1 MKRFISILVAV
12 MMVLTLLP
20 LGRVFA
26 EEEVTEKEVMAE
38 PGEDGDGTP
47 EPGEGGDES
56 GSTELDKAKETAKTQ
71 IDSLEY
77 LSDSERNSF
86 KTEIDNA
93 NSDDEISTIL
103 EKAKSKNTENKAAK
117 DAKEAEE
124 KAKLEE
130 AKTKAKND
138 INALKNLSQ
147 EEKDGFI
154 KRVNEAEETTD
165 ITAILAEAE
174 NEDNENKAKKTFNKE
189 LIKSFS
195 VTSNPTK
202 MSYKEGEALDLTG
215 LKVKLVDSNNN
226 EKEIEKSELAE
237 YSITVTP
244 DEGTKLTVED
254 HNDVE
259 ISIQKSGTTLEAKAG
274 KLIVTKKE
282 DKPPV
287 VDELAKAKE
296 NAEKEIKAL
305 TKLTDEEKAPFLKQ
319 VEEAKTVKDVEKA
332 LKNAKD
338 ANAKKTTPSVPSDN
352 YSTRVPRAIR
362 TTIANAN
369 AMMADPRYGYAS
381 YSSRANLEDRL
392 ASLKSIANDFENGY
406 YSRYWN
412 GKYWNG
418 YYGDEWYDYYE
429 NGYYYRNGAPYTYS
443 GFRAHF
449 GYYPKYD
456 MSDYYGRGYW
466 NGKYRRGYYRDGW
479 YDYYENGYYY
489 RDGVPYTYN
498 EFRREFGYYPDYA
511 YGRGHWYDYY
521 DEDWDPY
528 YGYQGRY
535 GYYYGSSIRD
545 AVERTVD
552 AINAV
557 AISADAPL
565 MKVSYPS
572 SSDYDG
578 YYDYYPWYYDPYYYD
593 GYYYDQNSSKIRELK
608 KLIGEAEELAASR
621 SDAQWAP
628 YRSELTDAANY
639 GRKAAK
645 GRASVKGAIEELEKA
660 IKKAKTDGMKLY
672 IRRGYMTGVNGT
684 EFNPSGTLTRAEMA
698 QIIENL
704 LEQSGDTVAF
714 APKNFNDV
722 ESGRWYKKAV
732 NLVSSH
738 NIMKGNP
745 DGNFYPQKPVSIEE
759 LIVIAARLGGH
770 TPQNGNV
777 FGIEKHYWSV
787 HYIQTAYVKGWIGMD
802 KFNPSAPITRGQ
814 AVQILNRSLNFGVD
828 KEFINKYGAQMNKF
842 SDVTMS
848 SPYYYDIVAA
858 TNTIS
863 YSQVPKSRTR
873 IWRAYQTSNGWSSS
887 KYSNGTYVKPYTGW

>member
-20 LGRVFA
+20 LDRVFA
-26 EEEVTEKEVMAE
+26 EEEVTEQERAL
-38 PGEDGDGTP
+38 GEGETP
-47 EPGEGGDES
+47 EPEEGGEEETDPNKEAK
-56 GSTELDKAKETAKTQ
+56 DAAKAKINAMS
-71 IDSLEY
+71 D
-77 LSDSERNSF
+77 LSD
-86 KTEIDNA
+86 T
-93 NSDDEISTIL
+93 
-103 EKAKSKNTENKAAK
+103 EKADFCNQVDTAADKEAIASIVTAAENKAKENKAAK
-117 DAKEAEE
+117 EKEAEE
-124 KAKLEE
+124 EAKKQLDAAKESLTKKIEEAKETMKTVKYTKASEEKKAAFDKALEE
-130 AKTKAKND
+130 AEDAIKKEAATEQS
-138 INALKNLSQ
+138 LKDAENKLVEAQ
-147 EEKDGFI
+147 KDLDGKEEDPTPEEPTPEEK
-154 KRVNEAEETTD
+154 
-165 ITAILAEAE
+165 
-174 NEDNENKAKKTFNKE
+174 
-189 LIKSFS
+189 
-195 VTSNPTK
+195 
-202 MSYKEGEALDLTG
+202 
-215 LKVKLVDSNNN
+215 
-226 EKEIEKSELAE
+226 
-237 YSITVTP
+237 
-244 DEGTKLTVED
+244 
-254 HNDVE
+254 
-259 ISIQKSGTTLEAKAG
+259 
-274 KLIVTKKE
+274 
-282 DKPPV
+282 
-287 VDELAKAKE
+287 LAKAKE
-296 NAEKEIKAL
+296 ALKATIDAAEKAK
-305 TKLTDEEKAPFLKQ
+305 KTDAYKNAAEDK
-319 VEEAKTVKDVEKA
+319 KTAFDNA
-332 LKNAKD
+332 LKDAKAELESATSTEDTLKAAGILLD
-338 ANAKKTTPSVPSDN
+338 ARKNDLDGKTTTPSVPSDN
-352 YSTRVPRAIR
+352 YSARVPRAIR
-362 TTIANAN
+362 NTIANAK
-369 AMMADPRYGYAS
+369 AMMAHSLYGSAS
-381 YSSRANLEDRL
+381 YSSRTNLENRL

-418 YYGDEWYDYYE
+418 YYGDEWYDYYD
-429 NGYYYRNGAPYTYS
+429 NGYYYRNGVPYTYS

-557 AISADAPL
+557 AISANAPL

-593 GYYYDQNSSKIRELK
+593 GYYYDQNSSKVRELK

-672 IRRGYMTGVNGT
+672 IRRGYMMGVNGT

-863 YSQVPKSRTR
+863 YSQVPKSKTR
-873 IWRAYQTSNGWSSS
+873 IWRAFQTSNGWSSS

>member
-26 EEEVTEKEVMAE
+26 EGEVTKQEEMRGPSVDPTTIEEKFEANKTALKAKIDEAKEIDLSKYADGDVKNNFTKAIEEAETVYALTEVTEENVGKMQEATTKLTEAINTFKTNAKEVE
-38 PGEDGDGTP
+38 
-47 EPGEGGDES
+47 
-56 GSTELDKAKETAKTQ
+56 
-71 IDSLEY
+71 
-77 LSDSERNSF
+77 
-86 KTEIDNA
+86 
-93 NSDDEISTIL
+93 
-103 EKAKSKNTENKAAK
+103 
-117 DAKEAEE
+117 
-124 KAKLEE
+124 EE
-130 AKTKAKND
+130 AKKQLEAAKESLTEK
-138 INALKNLSQ
+138 I
-147 EEKDGFI
+147 EEAK
-154 KRVNEAEETTD
+154 
-165 ITAILAEAE
+165 
-174 NEDNENKAKKTFNKE
+174 KAKKTFAYTKASEDKKADFDKALEEAEKALEKQGVTADE
-189 LIKSFS
+189 L
-195 VTSNPTK
+195 T
-202 MSYKEGEALDLTG
+202 EAEN
-215 LKVKLVDSNNN
+215 KLVDAQKALDGKEEEPKPGETPE
-226 EKEIEKSELAE
+226 EK
-237 YSITVTP
+237 
-244 DEGTKLTVED
+244 
-254 HNDVE
+254 
-259 ISIQKSGTTLEAKAG
+259 
-274 KLIVTKKE
+274 
-282 DKPPV
+282 
-287 VDELAKAKE
+287 LAKAK
-296 NAEKEIKAL
+296 
-305 TKLTDEEKAPFLKQ
+305 
-319 VEEAKTVKDVEKA
+319 KA
-332 LKNAKD
+332 LKSKIDAATAVKDTDTYKNATED
-338 ANAKKTTPSVPSDN
+338 KKTAFDDALKAAEAEYKNDKATVETLDAAGTLLDSKKNALDGKTTTPVVPSDN
-352 YSTRVPRAIR
+352 YSARVPRAIR

-369 AMMADPRYGYAS
+369 AMMADPRYGFAS
-381 YSSRANLEDRL
+381 YSSRANLENRL
-392 ASLKSIANDFENGY
+392 SSLKSIANDFENGY
-406 YSRYWN
+406 YNKYWN
-412 GKYWNG
+412 GKFWNG

-429 NGYYYRNGAPYTYS
+429 NGYYYRNGVPYTYS

-498 EFRREFGYYPDYA
+498 EFRREFGYYPSYA
-511 YGRGHWYDYY
+511 YGRGYWYDY

-645 GRASVKGAIEELEKA
+645 GRASVTGAIEELEKA

-672 IRRGYMTGVNGT
+672 IRRGYMMGVNGT

-722 ESGRWYKKAV
+722 EAGRWYKKAV

-863 YSQVPKSRTR
+863 YSQVPKSKTR

>member
-26 EEEVTEKEVMAE
+26 EEEEVTEQEVMAE
-38 PGEDGDGTP
+38 PGDEEGVDETLTPGEDGETEQIDVEYKYVSDSAENVLPASIVAPKSKKVDKGETVEVPTKPEDVTTEEGTWTFVSWDPNETQTNVQENLTFTGTWKFTEKEEPKPGETP
-47 EPGEGGDES
+47 E
-56 GSTELDKAKETAKTQ
+56 
-71 IDSLEY
+71 
-77 LSDSERNSF
+77 
-86 KTEIDNA
+86 
-93 NSDDEISTIL
+93 
-103 EKAKSKNTENKAAK
+103 EK
-117 DAKEAEE
+117 
-124 KAKLEE
+124 
-130 AKTKAKND
+130 
-138 INALKNLSQ
+138 
-147 EEKDGFI
+147 
-154 KRVNEAEETTD
+154 
-165 ITAILAEAE
+165 
-174 NEDNENKAKKTFNKE
+174 
-189 LIKSFS
+189 
-195 VTSNPTK
+195 
-202 MSYKEGEALDLTG
+202 
-215 LKVKLVDSNNN
+215 
-226 EKEIEKSELAE
+226 
-237 YSITVTP
+237 
-244 DEGTKLTVED
+244 
-254 HNDVE
+254 
-259 ISIQKSGTTLEAKAG
+259 
-274 KLIVTKKE
+274 
-282 DKPPV
+282 
-287 VDELAKAKE
+287 LAKAKE
-296 NAEKEIKAL
+296 ALKEKINDAEKAKYTDAYKNATKA
-305 TKLTDEEKAPFLKQ
+305 TKNAFDN
-319 VEEAKTVKDVEKA
+319 A
-332 LKNAKD
+332 LKDAKAELESATATEDTLKAAGILLD
-338 ANAKKTTPSVPSDN
+338 ARKNDLDGKTTTPSVPSDN
-352 YSTRVPRAIR
+352 YSARVPRAIR
-362 TTIANAN
+362 NTISNAN
-369 AMMADPRYGYAS
+369 AMMAHPRYGSAS
-381 YSSRANLEDRL
+381 YSSRTNLENRL
-392 ASLKSIANDFENGY
+392 SSLKSIANDFENGY
-406 YSRYWN
+406 YNRYWN

-418 YYGDEWYDYYE
+418 YYGDEWYDYYD
-429 NGYYYRNGAPYTYS
+429 NGYYYRNGVPYTYS

-466 NGKYRRGYYRDGW
+466 NGKHWRGYYRDGW

-535 GYYYGSSIRD
+535 GYYYDSSIRD

-557 AISADAPL
+557 AISADAPY

-645 GRASVKGAIEELEKA
+645 GRASVTGAIEELEKA

-672 IRRGYMTGVNGT
+672 IRRGYMMGVNGT

-863 YSQVPKSRTR
+863 YSQVPNSKTR
-873 IWRAYQTSNGWSSS
+873 IWRAFQTSNGWSSS

>member
-26 EEEVTEKEVMAE
+26 EEEEVTKQEEKVMEV
-38 PGEDGDGTP
+38 
-47 EPGEGGDES
+47 PGEGEKAPGEGEKAPGEGEKAPGDDE
-56 GSTELDKAKETAKTQ
+56 GTPGKDEETEQ
-71 IDSLEY
+71 IDVEY
-77 LSDSERNSF
+77 KYVSDSAENVLPASIVAP
-86 KTEIDNA
+86 KSIKVDKGETVDVPTKPEDVTTEEGTWTFVSWDPNEAQADVQKNLTFTGTWKFTKKEEPIKEQVDVEYKYVSDSVENVLPA
-93 NSDDEISTIL
+93 SIVAPKSIKVDKGETVDVPTKPEDVTTEEGTWTFVSWDPNEAQADVQKNLTFTGTWKFTKKENSDPEETP
-103 EKAKSKNTENKAAK
+103 
-117 DAKEAEE
+117 EE
-124 KAKLEE
+124 KIA
-130 AKTKAKND
+130 
-138 INALKNLSQ
+138 
-147 EEKDGFI
+147 
-154 KRVNEAEETTD
+154 
-165 ITAILAEAE
+165 
-174 NEDNENKAKKTFNKE
+174 KAKKALKAKIDAATAVKDTDKYKNATKTNKDAFDNALE
-189 LIKSFS
+189 AAESE
-195 VTSNPTK
+195 
-202 MSYKEGEALDLTG
+202 YKNDKATVETLDAAGTLLDSKKNALD
-215 LKVKLVDSNNN
+215 
-226 EKEIEKSELAE
+226 
-237 YSITVTP
+237 
-244 DEGTKLTVED
+244 
-254 HNDVE
+254 
-259 ISIQKSGTTLEAKAG
+259 G
-274 KLIVTKKE
+274 KT
-282 DKPPV
+282 
-287 VDELAKAKE
+287 
-296 NAEKEIKAL
+296 
-305 TKLTDEEKAPFLKQ
+305 
-319 VEEAKTVKDVEKA
+319 
-332 LKNAKD
+332 
-338 ANAKKTTPSVPSDN
+338 TTPSVPSDN

-362 TTIANAN
+362 NTIANAN
-369 AMMADPRYGYAS
+369 AMMTHPRYGFAS
-381 YSSRANLEDRL
+381 YSSRANLENRL
-392 ASLKSIANDFENGY
+392 SSLKSIANDFENGY
-406 YSRYWN
+406 YNKYWN
-412 GKYWNG
+412 GKFWNG

-429 NGYYYRNGAPYTYS
+429 NGYYYRNGVPYTYS

-489 RDGVPYTYN
+489 RDGVPYTYS
-498 EFRREFGYYPDYA
+498 EFRREFGYYPSYA
-511 YGRGHWYDYY
+511 YGRGYWYDY
-521 DEDWDPY
+521 DEDCDPY

-645 GRASVKGAIEELEKA
+645 GRASVTGAIEELEKA

-722 ESGRWYKKAV
+722 EAGRWYKKAV

>member
-26 EEEVTEKEVMAE
+26 EGEEVTKQEEKVMEALKE
-38 PGEDGDGTP
+38 
-47 EPGEGGDES
+47 GEGGDETP
-56 GSTELDKAKETAKTQ
+56 GDENLGDEITPPEEGGDEKPGDGETDPNKEAKDKAITTIK
-71 IDSLEY
+71 DLE
-77 LSDSERNSF
+77 
-86 KTEIDNA
+86 
-93 NSDDEISTIL
+93 
-103 EKAKSKNTENKAAK
+103 
-117 DAKEAEE
+117 
-124 KAKLEE
+124 
-130 AKTKAKND
+130 
-138 INALKNLSQ
+138 NLSQ
-147 EEKDGFI
+147 EEKDEFI
-154 KRVNEAEETTD
+154 KRVNEATESKAIDGIVAKAKQKADENKAEKEAEEQIEAAKKSLTEKIKKAKEAKKTDAYINAAEDKKTAFDKALKEADEALAKKGVTAKELTEAEKALTTALEALDGEEDTTPEETPEEKAKKEAKEELKAKID
-165 ITAILAEAE
+165 AAE
-174 NEDNENKAKKTFNKE
+174 KAKKTDA
-189 LIKSFS
+189 
-195 VTSNPTK
+195 
-202 MSYKEGEALDLTG
+202 YKNATEDKKTAFDNALKAAEAVYKNDKATVETLDAAGTLLDSMKEALDG
-215 LKVKLVDSNNN
+215 
-226 EKEIEKSELAE
+226 
-237 YSITVTP
+237 
-244 DEGTKLTVED
+244 
-254 HNDVE
+254 
-259 ISIQKSGTTLEAKAG
+259 
-274 KLIVTKKE
+274 
-282 DKPPV
+282 
-287 VDELAKAKE
+287 
-296 NAEKEIKAL
+296 
-305 TKLTDEEKAPFLKQ
+305 
-319 VEEAKTVKDVEKA
+319 
-332 LKNAKD
+332 
-338 ANAKKTTPSVPSDN
+338 KTTTPVVPSDN

-362 TTIANAN
+362 TTIVNAN
-369 AMMADPRYGYAS
+369 AMIAHQRYIFAS
-381 YSSRANLEDRL
+381 DSSRANLKNRL
-392 ASLKSIANDFENGY
+392 ATLENIANDFENGY
-406 YSRYWN
+406 YNKYWN
-412 GKYWNG
+412 GKFWNG
-418 YYGDEWYDYYE
+418 YYGDEWYDYYD
-429 NGYYYRNGAPYTYS
+429 NGYYYRNGVPYTYS

-498 EFRREFGYYPDYA
+498 EFRREFGYYPSYA
-511 YGRGHWYDYY
+511 YGRGYWYDY

-557 AISADAPL
+557 AISANAPL

-672 IRRGYMTGVNGT
+672 IRRGYMMGVNGT

-863 YSQVPKSRTR
+863 YSQVPKSKTR

-887 KYSNGTYVKPYTGW
+887 KYLNGTYVKPYTGW

>member
-26 EEEVTEKEVMAE
+26 EGEGTEQEEMRGPKVDQTTE
-38 PGEDGDGTP
+38 PGEGKDEGETP
-47 EPGEGGDES
+47 GEGGEIPGEGGDDS
-56 GSTELDKAKETAKTQ
+56 GSTELDQARETAKAK
-71 IDSLEY
+71 INAMSD
-77 LSDSERNSF
+77 LSE
-86 KTEIDNA
+86 T
-93 NSDDEISTIL
+93 
-103 EKAKSKNTENKAAK
+103 EKADFCNQVDTAADTKAIDGIIAEAQKKSEENKAAK
-117 DAKEAEE
+117 EKEAEEEAKKQLEAAKESLTKKIEEAKKAKETVAYTKASDDKKTAFNKALEDAEKALKKEGVTADELTEAENKLVDAQKALDGKEEKPTPEEPTPEQKLADAKEAL
-124 KAKLEE
+124 KAKIDVAKAVKDTDKYKNATKTNKDAFDNAFE
-130 AKTKAKND
+130 AAESEYKSDKA
-138 INALKNLSQ
+138 
-147 EEKDGFI
+147 
-154 KRVNEAEETTD
+154 
-165 ITAILAEAE
+165 
-174 NEDNENKAKKTFNKE
+174 
-189 LIKSFS
+189 
-195 VTSNPTK
+195 
-202 MSYKEGEALDLTG
+202 
-215 LKVKLVDSNNN
+215 
-226 EKEIEKSELAE
+226 
-237 YSITVTP
+237 
-244 DEGTKLTVED
+244 TVETL
-254 HNDVE
+254 NAA
-259 ISIQKSGTTLEAKAG
+259 GTLLDSKKAELDG
-274 KLIVTKKE
+274 KT
-282 DKPPV
+282 
-287 VDELAKAKE
+287 
-296 NAEKEIKAL
+296 
-305 TKLTDEEKAPFLKQ
+305 
-319 VEEAKTVKDVEKA
+319 
-332 LKNAKD
+332 
-338 ANAKKTTPSVPSDN
+338 TTPSVPSDN

-369 AMMADPRYGYAS
+369 AMMAHPRYGYAS
-381 YSSRANLEDRL
+381 PSSRATLENRL

-429 NGYYYRNGAPYTYS
+429 NGYYYRNGVPYTYS
-443 GFRAHF
+443 GFKARF

-466 NGKYRRGYYRDGW
+466 NGKYRRGYYHDGW

-489 RDGVPYTYN
+489 RDGERYTYS
-498 EFRREFGYYPDYA
+498 EFRREFGYSPDYA
-511 YGRGHWYDYY
+511 YGRGYWYDY
-521 DEDWDPY
+521 DKDWDPY

-535 GYYYGSSIRD
+535 GYNYGSSIRD

-557 AISADAPL
+557 ATSANAPL

-645 GRASVKGAIEELEKA
+645 GRASVTGAIEELEKA

-714 APKNFNDV
+714 APKNFKDV
-722 ESGRWYKKAV
+722 ESGRWYNKAV

-873 IWRAYQTSNGWSSS
+873 IWRAFQTSNGWSSS

>member
-1 MKRFISILVAV
+1 MDAARIL
-12 MMVLTLLP
+12 LDSKKDDL
-20 LGRVFA
+20 
-26 EEEVTEKEVMAE
+26 
-38 PGEDGDGTP
+38 DG
-47 EPGEGGDES
+47 
-56 GSTELDKAKETAKTQ
+56 KT
-71 IDSLEY
+71 
-77 LSDSERNSF
+77 
-86 KTEIDNA
+86 
-93 NSDDEISTIL
+93 
-103 EKAKSKNTENKAAK
+103 
-117 DAKEAEE
+117 
-124 KAKLEE
+124 
-130 AKTKAKND
+130 
-138 INALKNLSQ
+138 
-147 EEKDGFI
+147 
-154 KRVNEAEETTD
+154 
-165 ITAILAEAE
+165 
-174 NEDNENKAKKTFNKE
+174 
-189 LIKSFS
+189 
-195 VTSNPTK
+195 
-202 MSYKEGEALDLTG
+202 
-215 LKVKLVDSNNN
+215 
-226 EKEIEKSELAE
+226 
-237 YSITVTP
+237 
-244 DEGTKLTVED
+244 
-254 HNDVE
+254 
-259 ISIQKSGTTLEAKAG
+259 
-274 KLIVTKKE
+274 
-282 DKPPV
+282 
-287 VDELAKAKE
+287 
-296 NAEKEIKAL
+296 
-305 TKLTDEEKAPFLKQ
+305 
-319 VEEAKTVKDVEKA
+319 
-332 LKNAKD
+332 
-338 ANAKKTTPSVPSDN
+338 TTPSVPSDN
-352 YSTRVPRAIR
+352 YSTKVPRAIR
-362 TTIANAN
+362 TTIANAK
-369 AMMADPRYGYAS
+369 AMMDHSHYYLAS
-381 YSSRANLEDRL
+381 DSSRTNLENRL
-392 ASLKSIANDFENGY
+392 ATLKSIANDFENGY

-418 YYGDEWYDYYE
+418 YYGNEWYDYYE
-429 NGYYYRNGAPYTYS
+429 NGYYYRNGERYTYS
-443 GFRAHF
+443 EFRARF

-489 RDGVPYTYN
+489 RDGERYTYS

-511 YGRGHWYDYY
+511 YGRGYWYDY
-521 DEDWDPY
+521 DKDWDPY

-557 AISADAPL
+557 AISAGAPL

-684 EFNPSGTLTRAEMA
+684 EFNPNGTLTRAEMA

-777 FGIEKHYWSV
+777 FGISKHYWSV

-814 AVQILNRSLNFGVD
+814 AVQILNRSLNYGVD

-863 YSQVPKSRTR
+863 YSQVPNSKTR
-873 IWRAYQTSNGWSSS
+873 IWRAYQTSNGWSSP
-887 KYSNGTYVKPYTGW
+887 KYSNGTHVKPYTGW

>member
-1 MKRFISILVAV
+1 MTCQKNLIYTLFDSISHSVLIWASPKILFKEDNMKRFISILVAV

-26 EEEVTEKEVMAE
+26 EGEVTDETVMEVPGE
-38 PGEDGDGTP
+38 EGGDETLTPGEDG
-47 EPGEGGDES
+47 E
-56 GSTELDKAKETAKTQ
+56 TEQ
-71 IDSLEY
+71 IDVEY
-77 LSDSERNSF
+77 KYVSDSAENVLPASIVAP
-86 KTEIDNA
+86 KSIKVDKGETVDVPTKPEDVTTEEGTWTFVSWDPN
-93 NSDDEISTIL
+93 
-103 EKAKSKNTENKAAK
+103 
-117 DAKEAEE
+117 EAQ
-124 KAKLEE
+124 A
-130 AKTKAKND
+130 D
-138 INALKNLSQ
+138 VQKNL
-147 EEKDGFI
+147 
-154 KRVNEAEETTD
+154 
-165 ITAILAEAE
+165 
-174 NEDNENKAKKTFNKE
+174 TF
-189 LIKSFS
+189 
-195 VTSNPTK
+195 
-202 MSYKEGEALDLTG
+202 TG
-215 LKVKLVDSNNN
+215 TWKF
-226 EKEIEKSELAE
+226 
-237 YSITVTP
+237 
-244 DEGTKLTVED
+244 
-254 HNDVE
+254 
-259 ISIQKSGTTLEAKAG
+259 
-274 KLIVTKKE
+274 TKKE
-282 DKPPV
+282 NSDPEETPEEK
-287 VDELAKAKE
+287 LAKAKIALKAKIDAAKAVKDTDKYK
-296 NAEKEIKAL
+296 NATKTNKDAFDNAFEAAEAEYKNDKA
-305 TKLTDEEKAPFLKQ
+305 
-319 VEEAKTVKDVEKA
+319 TVKTLDAAGTLLDSKKA
-332 LKNAKD
+332 ELD
-338 ANAKKTTPSVPSDN
+338 GKTTPSVPSDN
-352 YSTRVPRAIR
+352 YSARVPRAIR
-362 TTIANAN
+362 TTIAKAN
-369 AMMADPRYGYAS
+369 AMMAHPRYGFAS
-381 YSSRANLEDRL
+381 YSSRATLENRL
-392 ASLKSIANDFENGY
+392 ASLNSIANDFENGY
-406 YSRYWN
+406 YNKYWN

-429 NGYYYRNGAPYTYS
+429 NGYYYRNGVPYTYS
-443 GFRAHF
+443 GFKARF

-489 RDGVPYTYN
+489 RDGERYTYN

-511 YGRGHWYDYY
+511 YGRGYWYDY

-535 GYYYGSSIRD
+535 GYNYGSSIRD

-557 AISADAPL
+557 ATSAGAPL

-578 YYDYYPWYYDPYYYD
+578 YYDYYPWYYDP
-593 GYYYDQNSSKIRELK
+593 YYYDQNSSKIRELK

-873 IWRAYQTSNGWSSS
+873 IWRAFQTSNGWSSS

>member
-26 EEEVTEKEVMAE
+26 EEEVTEQEEKVMEVL
-38 PGEDGDGTP
+38 GEG
-47 EPGEGGDES
+47 EKAPGEGGETAPS
-56 GSTELDKAKETAKTQ
+56 KET
-71 IDSLEY
+71 IDEAIATINDLEY
-77 LSDSERNSF
+77 
-86 KTEIDNA
+86 
-93 NSDDEISTIL
+93 
-103 EKAKSKNTENKAAK
+103 
-117 DAKEAEE
+117 
-124 KAKLEE
+124 
-130 AKTKAKND
+130 
-138 INALKNLSQ
+138 LSQ
-147 EEKDGFI
+147 EEKDKFI
-154 KRVNEAEETTD
+154 ERVNAAKEESEITTIVAEAQKKSEENKAAKEKEAEEEAKKQLEDAKESLTKKIEEAKKAKETVAYTKASD
-165 ITAILAEAE
+165 DKKTAFNKALEDAEKALKKEGVTADELTEAE
-174 NEDNENKAKKTFNKE
+174 N
-189 LIKSFS
+189 
-195 VTSNPTK
+195 
-202 MSYKEGEALDLTG
+202 
-215 LKVKLVDSNNN
+215 KLVDAQKALDGKEEEPKPGETPE
-226 EKEIEKSELAE
+226 EK
-237 YSITVTP
+237 
-244 DEGTKLTVED
+244 
-254 HNDVE
+254 
-259 ISIQKSGTTLEAKAG
+259 
-274 KLIVTKKE
+274 
-282 DKPPV
+282 
-287 VDELAKAKE
+287 LAKAKE
-296 NAEKEIKAL
+296 ALKEKINDAEKAKYTDAYKNATKA
-305 TKLTDEEKAPFLKQ
+305 TKNAFDN
-319 VEEAKTVKDVEKA
+319 A
-332 LKNAKD
+332 LKDAKAELESATSTEDTLKAAGILLD
-338 ANAKKTTPSVPSDN
+338 ARKNNLDGKTTTPSVPSDN
-352 YSTRVPRAIR
+352 YSARVPRAIR
-362 TTIANAN
+362 NTIANAK
-369 AMMADPRYGYAS
+369 AMMAHSLYGSAS
-381 YSSRANLEDRL
+381 YSSRTNLENRL

-406 YSRYWN
+406 YNKHWN
-412 GKYWNG
+412 GKFWNG
-418 YYGDEWYDYYE
+418 YYGDGWYDYYE
-429 NGYYYRNGAPYTYS
+429 NGYYYRNGVPYSYYE
-443 GFRAHF
+443 FRNTF
-449 GYYPKYD
+449 GDYPRYD

-466 NGKYRRGYYRDGW
+466 NGKHWRGYYRDGW

-535 GYYYGSSIRD
+535 GYYYDSSIRD

-557 AISADAPL
+557 ATSANAPL

-672 IRRGYMTGVNGT
+672 IRRGYMMGVNGT

>member
-26 EEEVTEKEVMAE
+26 EGEVTKQEEMRGPSVDPTTIEEKFEANKTALKAKIDEAKEIDLSKYADGDVKNNFTKAIEEAETVYALTEVTEENVGKMQEATTKLTEAINTFKTNAKEVE
-38 PGEDGDGTP
+38 
-47 EPGEGGDES
+47 
-56 GSTELDKAKETAKTQ
+56 
-71 IDSLEY
+71 
-77 LSDSERNSF
+77 
-86 KTEIDNA
+86 
-93 NSDDEISTIL
+93 
-103 EKAKSKNTENKAAK
+103 
-117 DAKEAEE
+117 
-124 KAKLEE
+124 EE
-130 AKTKAKND
+130 AKKQLEAAKESLTEK
-138 INALKNLSQ
+138 I
-147 EEKDGFI
+147 EEAK
-154 KRVNEAEETTD
+154 
-165 ITAILAEAE
+165 
-174 NEDNENKAKKTFNKE
+174 KAKKTFAYTKASEDKKADFDKALEEAEKALEKQGVTADE
-189 LIKSFS
+189 L
-195 VTSNPTK
+195 T
-202 MSYKEGEALDLTG
+202 EAEN
-215 LKVKLVDSNNN
+215 KLVDAQKALDGKEEEPKPGETPE
-226 EKEIEKSELAE
+226 EK
-237 YSITVTP
+237 
-244 DEGTKLTVED
+244 
-254 HNDVE
+254 
-259 ISIQKSGTTLEAKAG
+259 
-274 KLIVTKKE
+274 
-282 DKPPV
+282 
-287 VDELAKAKE
+287 LAKAK
-296 NAEKEIKAL
+296 
-305 TKLTDEEKAPFLKQ
+305 
-319 VEEAKTVKDVEKA
+319 KA
-332 LKNAKD
+332 LKAKIDAAKAVKDTDTYKNATEDKKTAFDD
-338 ANAKKTTPSVPSDN
+338 ALKAAEAEYKNDKATVETLDAAGTLLDSKKNALDGKTTPSVPSDS

-369 AMMADPRYGYAS
+369 TMIAHPRYGFAS

-406 YSRYWN
+406 YNKYWN
-412 GKYWNG
+412 GKFWNG

-429 NGYYYRNGAPYTYS
+429 NGYYYRNGVPYTYS

-498 EFRREFGYYPDYA
+498 EFRREFGYYPSYA
-511 YGRGHWYDYY
+511 YGRGYWYDY

-645 GRASVKGAIEELEKA
+645 GRASVTGAIEELEKA

-777 FGIEKHYWSV
+777 FGIDKHYWSV

>member
-26 EEEVTEKEVMAE
+26 EEDVTEQEEKVMEVL
-38 PGEDGDGTP
+38 
-47 EPGEGGDES
+47 GEGGDETP
-56 GSTELDKAKETAKTQ
+56 GDENLGDEITPPEEGGDEKPGDGETDPNKEAKDKAITTIK
-71 IDSLEY
+71 DLE
-77 LSDSERNSF
+77 
-86 KTEIDNA
+86 
-93 NSDDEISTIL
+93 
-103 EKAKSKNTENKAAK
+103 
-117 DAKEAEE
+117 
-124 KAKLEE
+124 
-130 AKTKAKND
+130 
-138 INALKNLSQ
+138 NLSQ
-147 EEKDGFI
+147 EEKDEFI
-154 KRVNEAEETTD
+154 KRVNAAKEESEITTIVAEAQKKSEENKAAKEKEAEEAKKQLDAAKKSLTEKIEEAKKAMKTVKYTKATD
-165 ITAILAEAE
+165 EKKAAFDKALTDADEALKKEDATEDSLKEAE
-174 NEDNENKAKKTFNKE
+174 N
-189 LIKSFS
+189 
-195 VTSNPTK
+195 
-202 MSYKEGEALDLTG
+202 
-215 LKVKLVDSNNN
+215 KLVDAQKALDGKEEEPKPGETPE
-226 EKEIEKSELAE
+226 EK
-237 YSITVTP
+237 
-244 DEGTKLTVED
+244 
-254 HNDVE
+254 
-259 ISIQKSGTTLEAKAG
+259 
-274 KLIVTKKE
+274 
-282 DKPPV
+282 
-287 VDELAKAKE
+287 LAKAKE
-296 NAEKEIKAL
+296 ALKEKINDAEKAKYTDAYKNATKA
-305 TKLTDEEKAPFLKQ
+305 TKNAFDN
-319 VEEAKTVKDVEKA
+319 A
-332 LKNAKD
+332 LKDAKAELESATSTEDTLKAAGILLD
-338 ANAKKTTPSVPSDN
+338 ARKNDLDGKTTTPSVPSDN
-352 YSTRVPRAIR
+352 YSARVPRAIR
-362 TTIANAN
+362 NTIANAK
-369 AMMADPRYGYAS
+369 AMMAHSLYGSAS
-381 YSSRANLEDRL
+381 YSSRTNLENRL

-418 YYGDEWYDYYE
+418 YYGDEWYDYYD
-429 NGYYYRNGAPYTYS
+429 NGYYYRNGVPYTYS

-672 IRRGYMTGVNGT
+672 IRRGYMMGVNGT

-863 YSQVPKSRTR
+863 YSQVPKSKTR

>member
-1 MKRFISILVAV
+1 MRKLISILIAV

-20 LGRVFA
+20 VGR
-26 EEEVTEKEVMAE
+26 VMAE
-38 PGEDGDGTP
+38 GEGT
-47 EPGEGGDES
+47 EGNETVMKAPGEGGDE
-56 GSTELDKAKETAKTQ
+56 TDP
-71 IDSLEY
+71 
-77 LSDSERNSF
+77 
-86 KTEIDNA
+86 
-93 NSDDEISTIL
+93 
-103 EKAKSKNTENKAAK
+103 NKADK
-117 DAKEAEE
+117 DAAI
-124 KAKLEE
+124 ATINGLE
-130 AKTKAKND
+130 
-138 INALKNLSQ
+138 NLSQ

-154 KRVNEAEETTD
+154 KRVNEATD
-165 ITAILAEAE
+165 KTAIDGIVTEATQK
-174 NEDNENKAKKTFNKE
+174 NKDNKAKKTFNKD
-189 LIKSFS
+189 LITSFS

-202 MSYKEGEALDLTG
+202 LSYKEGEALDLKG

-226 EKEIEKSELAE
+226 EKEIEKSDLAL

-244 DEGTKLTVED
+244 DEGTSLTVND

-259 ISIQKSGTTLEAKAG
+259 ILLQKSGTTLEAKAG

-287 VDELAKAKE
+287 VDELAKTKEALKAKID
-296 NAEKEIKAL
+296 AAKA
-305 TKLTDEEKAPFLKQ
+305 
-319 VEEAKTVKDVEKA
+319 VKDTDKYKNATEDKKGAFEKA
-332 LKNAKD
+332 LADAETALAKEGATADELKTAGDTLTKAQD
-338 ANAKKTTPSVPSDN
+338 ALDGKTTTPVVPSDS
-352 YSTRVPRAIR
+352 YSTKVPRAIR
-362 TTIANAN
+362 TTIAKAN
-369 AMMADPRYGYAS
+369 AMIAHPYYSNATA
-381 YSSRANLEDRL
+381 SSRATLESSL
-392 ASLKSIANDFENGY
+392 ATLKSIANDFENGY
-406 YSRYWN
+406 YNKHWN
-412 GKYWNG
+412 GKFWNG
-418 YYGDEWYDYYE
+418 YYGDEWYDYYDD
-429 NGYYYRNGAPYTYS
+429 GYYYRNGVPYTYS

-498 EFRREFGYYPDYA
+498 QFRREFGYYPDYA
-511 YGRGHWYDYY
+511 YGRRYWDEY

-535 GYYYGSSIRD
+535 GYYNSTIRN
-545 AVERTVD
+545 AVERTID
-552 AINAV
+552 AINSV
-557 AISADAPL
+557 ATESGATTMTA
-565 MKVSYPS
+565 SYPS
-572 SSDYDG
+572 LSDYEG

-593 GYYYDQNSSKIRELK
+593 GYYYDGYYYDQSSSKVRELK

-621 SDAQWAP
+621 NDAQWAP

-660 IKKAKTDGMKLY
+660 IKKAKNDGMKLY
-672 IRRGYMTGVNGT
+672 IRRGFMTGVNGT
-684 EFNPSGTLTRAEMA
+684 EFNPNGTLTRAEMA

-704 LEQSGDTVAF
+704 LEQSGETVAF
-714 APKNFNDV
+714 APKKFNDV

-732 NLVSSH
+732 NLISSH

-777 FGIEKHYWSV
+777 FGISKHYWSV
-787 HYIQTAYVKGWIGMD
+787 PYIQTAYVKGWIGMD
-802 KFNPSAPITRGQ
+802 KFDPSAAITRGQ
-814 AVQILNRSLNFGVD
+814 AVQILNRSLNYGVD
-828 KEFINKYGAQMNKF
+828 KEFINKYGAQMNQF
-842 SDVTMS
+842 SDVSMS
-848 SPYYYDIVAA
+848 NPYYYDIIAA

-863 YSQVPKSRTR
+863 YSQVPNSRTR
-873 IWRAYQTSNGWSSS
+873 IWRAFQTSGGWSTS

>member
-26 EEEVTEKEVMAE
+26 EEEEVTKQEEMRGPSVDLTTIEEKFEANKTALKAKIDEAKEIDLSKYADGDVKNNFTKAIEEAETVYALTEVTEENVGKMQEATTKLTEAINTFKTNAKEVEEEAKKQLE
-38 PGEDGDGTP
+38 AAK
-47 EPGEGGDES
+47 ES
-56 GSTELDKAKETAKTQ
+56 LTKKIEEAKETMKTVK
-71 IDSLEY
+71 Y
-77 LSDSERNSF
+77 TKASE
-86 KTEIDNA
+86 D
-93 NSDDEISTIL
+93 
-103 EKAKSKNTENKAAK
+103 NKAAF
-117 DAKEAEE
+117 D
-124 KAKLEE
+124 KALEE
-130 AKTKAKND
+130 AEKALAK
-138 INALKNLSQ
+138 Q
-147 EEKDGFI
+147 G
-154 KRVNEAEETTD
+154 V
-165 ITAILAEAE
+165 TADELTEAE
-174 NEDNENKAKKTFNKE
+174 N
-189 LIKSFS
+189 
-195 VTSNPTK
+195 
-202 MSYKEGEALDLTG
+202 
-215 LKVKLVDSNNN
+215 KLVDAQKALDG
-226 EKEIEKSELAE
+226 KEEEPKPGE
-237 YSITVTP
+237 
-244 DEGTKLTVED
+244 
-254 HNDVE
+254 
-259 ISIQKSGTTLEAKAG
+259 TLEEK
-274 KLIVTKKE
+274 
-282 DKPPV
+282 
-287 VDELAKAKE
+287 LAKAK
-296 NAEKEIKAL
+296 
-305 TKLTDEEKAPFLKQ
+305 
-319 VEEAKTVKDVEKA
+319 KA
-332 LKNAKD
+332 LKAKIDAAKAVKETDKYKNATKTNKD
-338 ANAKKTTPSVPSDN
+338 AFDNALEAAESEYKNDKATVETLDAAGTLLDSKKNALDGKTTTPSVPSDN

-369 AMMADPRYGYAS
+369 AMMAHPRYGFAS
-381 YSSRANLEDRL
+381 YSSRANLENRL
-392 ASLKSIANDFENGY
+392 SSLKSIANDFENGY
-406 YSRYWN
+406 YNKYWN
-412 GKYWNG
+412 GKFWNG

-429 NGYYYRNGAPYTYS
+429 NGYYYRNGVPYTYS
-443 GFRAHF
+443 EFRAHF

-489 RDGVPYTYN
+489 RDGVPYTYS
-498 EFRREFGYYPDYA
+498 EFRREFGYYPSYA
-511 YGRGHWYDYY
+511 YGRGYWYDY

-535 GYYYGSSIRD
+535 GYYYDSSIRD

-863 YSQVPKSRTR
+863 YSQVPKSKTR
-873 IWRAYQTSNGWSSS
+873 IWRAFQTTNGWSSS

>member
-26 EEEVTEKEVMAE
+26 EEDVTKQEVMAE
-38 PGEDGDGTP
+38 QGEGEEAPKPVEGETEEKVLVTYEYVSGTDGKTLPTSLKAPASKEVAKGETANVPETPNPAEVETSDGKWTFKGWDPNTNQENVQADVTFKGTWEFTEKEPVVEKVNVTYEYVSGTAEKTLPTSLTAPAATKADKGSDVDVPQNPTPAEYSTDVGKWIFKGWSPNTKQTNVQNDVKFIGNWEFTKNKEPKPGETP
-47 EPGEGGDES
+47 EEK
-56 GSTELDKAKETAKTQ
+56 LAK
-71 IDSLEY
+71 
-77 LSDSERNSF
+77 
-86 KTEIDNA
+86 
-93 NSDDEISTIL
+93 
-103 EKAKSKNTENKAAK
+103 EKAK
-117 DAKEAEE
+117 
-124 KAKLEE
+124 
-130 AKTKAKND
+130 
-138 INALKNLSQ
+138 
-147 EEKDGFI
+147 
-154 KRVNEAEETTD
+154 
-165 ITAILAEAE
+165 
-174 NEDNENKAKKTFNKE
+174 
-189 LIKSFS
+189 
-195 VTSNPTK
+195 
-202 MSYKEGEALDLTG
+202 
-215 LKVKLVDSNNN
+215 
-226 EKEIEKSELAE
+226 
-237 YSITVTP
+237 
-244 DEGTKLTVED
+244 
-254 HNDVE
+254 
-259 ISIQKSGTTLEAKAG
+259 
-274 KLIVTKKE
+274 
-282 DKPPV
+282 
-287 VDELAKAKE
+287 
-296 NAEKEIKAL
+296 AEKEIKAL

-319 VEEAKTVKDVEKA
+319 VKDATKVEEVEKA
-332 LKNAKD
+332 VKDAKD
-338 ANAKKTTPSVPSDN
+338 ADAKKTTPVVPSDS

-362 TTIANAN
+362 NTIANAN
-369 AMMADPRYGYAS
+369 AMMAHPRYGFAS
-381 YSSRANLEDRL
+381 YSSRTNLENRL

-429 NGYYYRNGAPYTYS
+429 NGYYYRNGVPYTYS

-466 NGKYRRGYYRDGW
+466 NGKHWRGYYRDGW

-535 GYYYGSSIRD
+535 GYYYDSSIRD

-578 YYDYYPWYYDPYYYD
+578 YYDYYPWYYDPYYYDGYYYD

-645 GRASVKGAIEELEKA
+645 GRASVTGAIEELEKA

-672 IRRGYMTGVNGT
+672 IRRGYMMGVNGT

-863 YSQVPKSRTR
+863 YSQVPKSKTR

>member
-1 MKRFISILVAV
+1 MKAINK
-12 MMVLTLLP
+12 TLN
-20 LGRVFA
+20 
-26 EEEVTEKEVMAE
+26 
-38 PGEDGDGTP
+38 
-47 EPGEGGDES
+47 
-56 GSTELDKAKETAKTQ
+56 KAK
-71 IDSLEY
+71 
-77 LSDSERNSF
+77 
-86 KTEIDNA
+86 
-93 NSDDEISTIL
+93 
-103 EKAKSKNTENKAAK
+103 ENKAAK
-117 DAKEAEE
+117 EKEAEE
-124 KAKLEE
+124 AKKQLDAAKKSLTEKIEE
-130 AKTKAKND
+130 AKKAMKTVKYTKATDEKKAAFDKALTDADEALKKEDATEDSLKEAENKLVDAQKALDGKEEEPTPGETPEEKIAKAKKALKAKIDAATAVKDTDKYKNATKTNKD
-138 INALKNLSQ
+138 AFDNAL
-147 EEKDGFI
+147 
-154 KRVNEAEETTD
+154 EA
-165 ITAILAEAE
+165 AEAE
-174 NEDNENKAKKTFNKE
+174 YKNDKATFKTLDAAGTLLDSKK
-189 LIKSFS
+189 
-195 VTSNPTK
+195 
-202 MSYKEGEALDLTG
+202 ADLDG
-215 LKVKLVDSNNN
+215 
-226 EKEIEKSELAE
+226 
-237 YSITVTP
+237 
-244 DEGTKLTVED
+244 
-254 HNDVE
+254 
-259 ISIQKSGTTLEAKAG
+259 
-274 KLIVTKKE
+274 
-282 DKPPV
+282 
-287 VDELAKAKE
+287 
-296 NAEKEIKAL
+296 
-305 TKLTDEEKAPFLKQ
+305 
-319 VEEAKTVKDVEKA
+319 
-332 LKNAKD
+332 
-338 ANAKKTTPSVPSDN
+338 KTTPVVPSDN

-369 AMMADPRYGYAS
+369 AMMAHPRYGFAN
-381 YSSRANLEDRL
+381 YSSRTNLENRL

-406 YSRYWN
+406 YNKYWN
-412 GKYWNG
+412 GKHWNG

-429 NGYYYRNGAPYTYS
+429 NGYYYRNGIPYTYS

-466 NGKYRRGYYRDGW
+466 NGKHWRGYYRDGW

-511 YGRGHWYDYY
+511 YGRGHWYDY

-535 GYYYGSSIRD
+535 GYYYDSSIRD

-645 GRASVKGAIEELEKA
+645 GRASVTGAIEELEKA

-672 IRRGYMTGVNGT
+672 IRRGYMMGVNGT

-863 YSQVPKSRTR
+863 YSQVPNSKTR

>member
-26 EEEVTEKEVMAE
+26 EEEMRGPSVDPTTIEEKFEANKKALKEKIDEAKGIDLSKYDDGDVKNNFTKAIEEAETVYALTEITEENVGKMQDETTKLTEAIATFRENAKEVDENPEPSEDEVAKQKLAE
-38 PGEDGDGTP
+38 AKEALKSKIDEANAIDLTKYEDGDAKTAFTQAIQAAEAVYENGDANIDEVKAETTKLAAAITTFKENAKEVEEKP
-47 EPGEGGDES
+47 EPSEDEVAKQKLA
-56 GSTELDKAKETAKTQ
+56 EAKEALKAKIDAANKAKETDAYKNATEDKKTA
-71 IDSLEY
+71 
-77 LSDSERNSF
+77 F
-86 KTEIDNA
+86 
-93 NSDDEISTIL
+93 DD
-103 EKAKSKNTENKAAK
+103 
-117 DAKEAEE
+117 
-124 KAKLEE
+124 
-130 AKTKAKND
+130 
-138 INALKNLSQ
+138 ALK
-147 EEKDGFI
+147 
-154 KRVNEAEETTD
+154 A
-165 ITAILAEAE
+165 AEAE
-174 NEDNENKAKKTFNKE
+174 YKNDKATVETLDAAGTLLDSKKA
-189 LIKSFS
+189 
-195 VTSNPTK
+195 
-202 MSYKEGEALDLTG
+202 ALDG
-215 LKVKLVDSNNN
+215 
-226 EKEIEKSELAE
+226 
-237 YSITVTP
+237 
-244 DEGTKLTVED
+244 
-254 HNDVE
+254 
-259 ISIQKSGTTLEAKAG
+259 
-274 KLIVTKKE
+274 
-282 DKPPV
+282 
-287 VDELAKAKE
+287 
-296 NAEKEIKAL
+296 
-305 TKLTDEEKAPFLKQ
+305 
-319 VEEAKTVKDVEKA
+319 
-332 LKNAKD
+332 
-338 ANAKKTTPSVPSDN
+338 KTTPVVPSDN

-369 AMMADPRYGYAS
+369 AMMAHPLYGSAS
-381 YSSRANLEDRL
+381 YSSRTNLENRL
-392 ASLKSIANDFENGY
+392 SSLKSIANDFENGY
-406 YSRYWN
+406 YNRYWN

-418 YYGDEWYDYYE
+418 YYGDEWYDYYD
-429 NGYYYRNGAPYTYS
+429 NGYYYRNGVPYTYS

-511 YGRGHWYDYY
+511 YGRGHWYDY

-672 IRRGYMTGVNGT
+672 IRRGYMMGVNGT

-863 YSQVPKSRTR
+863 YSQVPKSKTR

>member
-26 EEEVTEKEVMAE
+26 EGEGTEQDGALGPVVDQSGQGEEEDGETPEDKT
-38 PGEDGDGTP
+38 PGEKTK
-47 EPGEGGDES
+47 DE
-56 GSTELDKAKETAKTQ
+56 AKE
-71 IDSLEY
+71 EP
-77 LSDSERNSF
+77 
-86 KTEIDNA
+86 
-93 NSDDEISTIL
+93 
-103 EKAKSKNTENKAAK
+103 
-117 DAKEAEE
+117 
-124 KAKLEE
+124 KLEE
-130 AKTKAKND
+130 AKTNAKKIIED
-138 INALKNLSQ
+138 LTNLSQ
-147 EEKDGFI
+147 EDKNGFFSKIDSATKTTDIDNIVAEATQKDTKIAEEKAKEEAKEEAKKQLETSKDSLTKKFEKAKGYKETVKYTKATKENKAAFD
-154 KRVNEAEETTD
+154 KALEDAKKALNEAEE
-165 ITAILAEAE
+165 
-174 NEDNENKAKKTFNKE
+174 
-189 LIKSFS
+189 
-195 VTSNPTK
+195 
-202 MSYKEGEALDLTG
+202 AL
-215 LKVKLVDSNNN
+215 
-226 EKEIEKSELAE
+226 
-237 YSITVTP
+237 
-244 DEGTKLTVED
+244 
-254 HNDVE
+254 
-259 ISIQKSGTTLEAKAG
+259 
-274 KLIVTKKE
+274 KKE
-282 DKPPV
+282 DV
-287 VDELAKAKE
+287 TVNELTTAEKKLTEAEKELTTAQDALDGEEEDPTPGKTPEENIADAKKALKAKIYDAEKAKE
-296 NAEKEIKAL
+296 TVKYTKASDEKKAAFDKAL
-305 TKLTDEEKAPFLKQ
+305 EDA
-319 VEEAKTVKDVEKA
+319 EKA
-332 LKNAKD
+332 LKKEDVTADELTAAETALEKAQD
-338 ANAKKTTPSVPSDN
+338 ALDGETTPVVPSDN

-362 TTIANAN
+362 NTIANAN
-369 AMMADPRYGYAS
+369 AMINHPRYSFAS
-381 YSSRANLEDRL
+381 YSSRANLENRL

-418 YYGDEWYDYYE
+418 YYGDGWYDYYE
-429 NGYYYRNGAPYTYS
+429 NGYYYRNGVPYTYS

-557 AISADAPL
+557 AISANAPL

-572 SSDYDG
+572 SSDYDE

-672 IRRGYMTGVNGT
+672 IRRGYMMGVNGT

-863 YSQVPKSRTR
+863 YSQVPKSKTR

>member
-38 PGEDGDGTP
+38 PGDGTLG
-47 EPGEGGDES
+47 EEEGGE
-56 GSTELDKAKETAKTQ
+56 EEQ
-71 IDSLEY
+71 IDVEYKY
-77 LSDSERNSF
+77 LSDSAENVLPTSIVAPES
-86 KTEIDNA
+86 KKVDKGSTVEVPDKPEDVTTEEGTWTFV
-93 NSDDEISTIL
+93 SWSP
-103 EKAKSKNTENKAAK
+103 
-117 DAKEAEE
+117 
-124 KAKLEE
+124 
-130 AKTKAKND
+130 
-138 INALKNLSQ
+138 
-147 EEKDGFI
+147 
-154 KRVNEAEETTD
+154 NEAQTNVTE
-165 ITAILAEAE
+165 
-174 NEDNENKAKKTFNKE
+174 KVTF
-189 LIKSFS
+189 
-195 VTSNPTK
+195 
-202 MSYKEGEALDLTG
+202 TG
-215 LKVKLVDSNNN
+215 TWKF
-226 EKEIEKSELAE
+226 
-237 YSITVTP
+237 
-244 DEGTKLTVED
+244 
-254 HNDVE
+254 
-259 ISIQKSGTTLEAKAG
+259 
-274 KLIVTKKE
+274 TKKE
-282 DKPPV
+282 EPVKEQIDVEYKYVSDSAENVLPTSIVAPESKKVDKGSTVEVPDKPEDVTTEEGTWTFVSWSPNETQTNV
-287 VDELAKAKE
+287 QENLTFTGTWKFTKKEEPTPGETPEEKLAKAK
-296 NAEKEIKAL
+296 KAL
-305 TKLTDEEKAPFLKQ
+305 KAKIDA
-319 VEEAKTVKDVEKA
+319 AKAVKDTDKYKNATEDKKTAFEKA
-332 LKNAKD
+332 LEAAETEYKNDKATVETLD
-338 ANAKKTTPSVPSDN
+338 AAGTLLDSKKAELDGKTTPSVPSDN
-352 YSTRVPRAIR
+352 YSARVPRAIR

-369 AMMADPRYGYAS
+369 AMMAHSLYGSAS
-381 YSSRANLEDRL
+381 YSSRTNLENRL

-406 YSRYWN
+406 YNKYWN

-418 YYGDEWYDYYE
+418 YYGDGWYDYYE
-429 NGYYYRNGAPYTYS
+429 NGYYYRNGVPYTYS
-443 GFRAHF
+443 GFKARF

-498 EFRREFGYYPDYA
+498 EFRREFGYYPSYA
-511 YGRGHWYDYY
+511 YGRGYWYDY

-557 AISADAPL
+557 AISANAPL

-621 SDAQWAP
+621 NDAQWAP

-814 AVQILNRSLNFGVD
+814 AVQILNRSLNYGVD

-863 YSQVPKSRTR
+863 YSQVPKSKTR

>member
-1 MKRFISILVAV
+1 MTCQKNLIYTLFDSISHSVLIWASPKILFKEDNMKRFISILVAV

-26 EEEVTEKEVMAE
+26 EEDVTEHNETVMKA
-38 PGEDGDGTP
+38 
-47 EPGEGGDES
+47 PGEGGEEVNEALKTAREKAIEEIRKLADLSE
-56 GSTELDKAKETAKTQ
+56 TEKDAFIQKVNEAVSEEAVQKVLADAKAKNE
-71 IDSLEY
+71 
-77 LSDSERNSF
+77 
-86 KTEIDNA
+86 
-93 NSDDEISTIL
+93 
-103 EKAKSKNTENKAAK
+103 ENKAAK
-117 DAKEAEE
+117 EKEAEE

-130 AKTKAKND
+130 AKAN
-138 INALKNLSQ
+138 
-147 EEKDGFI
+147 
-154 KRVNEAEETTD
+154 
-165 ITAILAEAE
+165 
-174 NEDNENKAKKTFNKE
+174 AKK
-189 LIKSFS
+189 
-195 VTSNPTK
+195 
-202 MSYKEGEALDLTG
+202 
-215 LKVKLVDSNNN
+215 
-226 EKEIEKSELAE
+226 EI
-237 YSITVTP
+237 
-244 DEGTKLTVED
+244 
-254 HNDVE
+254 N
-259 ISIQKSGTTLEAKAG
+259 
-274 KLIVTKKE
+274 
-282 DKPPV
+282 
-287 VDELAKAKE
+287 
-296 NAEKEIKAL
+296 AL

-319 VEEAKTVKDVEKA
+319 VEEAKTVADVEKA
-332 LKNAKD
+332 VDAAKKAD
-338 ANAKKTTPSVPSDN
+338 KEKTTPSVPSDN
-352 YSTRVPRAIR
+352 YSAKVPRAIR

-369 AMMADPRYGYAS
+369 AMMAHPRYGFAS
-381 YSSRANLEDRL
+381 YSSRTNLENRL

-418 YYGDEWYDYYE
+418 YYGDEWYDYYD
-429 NGYYYRNGAPYTYS
+429 NGYYYRNGVPYTYS

-489 RDGVPYTYN
+489 RDGVPYDYY

-511 YGRGHWYDYY
+511 YDKGYWYDY

-645 GRASVKGAIEELEKA
+645 GRASVTGAIEELEKA

-672 IRRGYMTGVNGT
+672 IRRGYMMGVNGT

-722 ESGRWYKKAV
+722 ESGRWYNKAV

-777 FGIEKHYWSV
+777 FGIDKHYWSV

-873 IWRAYQTSNGWSSS
+873 IWRAFQTSNGWSSS

>member
-26 EEEVTEKEVMAE
+26 EEDVTEQEVMAE
-38 PGEDGDGTP
+38 QGEGEEAP
-47 EPGEGGDES
+47 KPGEGEGGEEAPS
-56 GSTELDKAKETAKTQ
+56 KET
-71 IDSLEY
+71 IDEAIATINGLEY
-77 LSDSERNSF
+77 
-86 KTEIDNA
+86 
-93 NSDDEISTIL
+93 
-103 EKAKSKNTENKAAK
+103 
-117 DAKEAEE
+117 
-124 KAKLEE
+124 
-130 AKTKAKND
+130 
-138 INALKNLSQ
+138 LSQ
-147 EEKDGFI
+147 EEKDEFI
-154 KRVNEAEETTD
+154 KRVNAAKEESEITTIVDEAQKKSEENKAAKEKEAEEEAKKQLEAAKESLTEKIEEAKKAKETVAYTKASD
-165 ITAILAEAE
+165 DKKADFDKALKEAEEALLKDDATAETLKEAE
-174 NEDNENKAKKTFNKE
+174 NKLEEAQK
-189 LIKSFS
+189 
-195 VTSNPTK
+195 
-202 MSYKEGEALDLTG
+202 ALDGKEEEPTPG
-215 LKVKLVDSNNN
+215 ETPE
-226 EKEIEKSELAE
+226 EK
-237 YSITVTP
+237 
-244 DEGTKLTVED
+244 
-254 HNDVE
+254 
-259 ISIQKSGTTLEAKAG
+259 
-274 KLIVTKKE
+274 
-282 DKPPV
+282 
-287 VDELAKAKE
+287 LAKEKA

-352 YSTRVPRAIR
+352 YSARVPRAIR
-362 TTIANAN
+362 TTIVNAK
-369 AMMADPRYGYAS
+369 AMIAHPLYGSAS
-381 YSSRANLEDRL
+381 YSSRTNLENRL

-418 YYGDEWYDYYE
+418 YYGDEWYDYYD
-429 NGYYYRNGAPYTYS
+429 NGYYYRNGVPYTYS

-498 EFRREFGYYPDYA
+498 EFRREFGYYPSYA

-608 KLIGEAEELAASR
+608 KLIGVAEELAASR

-645 GRASVKGAIEELEKA
+645 GRASVTGAIEELEKA

-672 IRRGYMTGVNGT
+672 IRRGYMMGVNGT

-863 YSQVPKSRTR
+863 YSQVPKSKTR
-873 IWRAYQTSNGWSSS
+873 IWRAFQTSNGWSSS

>member
-26 EEEVTEKEVMAE
+26 EEDVTEQEVMAE
-38 PGEDGDGTP
+38 PGVDEEAP
-47 EPGEGGDES
+47 KPGEGEG
-56 GSTELDKAKETAKTQ
+56 GETAPSKEA
-71 IDSLEY
+71 IDEAIATINGLEY
-77 LSDSERNSF
+77 
-86 KTEIDNA
+86 
-93 NSDDEISTIL
+93 
-103 EKAKSKNTENKAAK
+103 
-117 DAKEAEE
+117 
-124 KAKLEE
+124 
-130 AKTKAKND
+130 
-138 INALKNLSQ
+138 LSQ
-147 EEKDGFI
+147 EEKDEFI
-154 KRVNEAEETTD
+154 KRVKAAKEESEITTIVTEAQKKSEENKAAKEKEAEEEAKKQLEAAKESLTEKIEEAKKAKETVAYTKASD
-165 ITAILAEAE
+165 DKKADFDKALKEAEEALLKDDATAETLKEAE
-174 NEDNENKAKKTFNKE
+174 NKLEEAQK
-189 LIKSFS
+189 
-195 VTSNPTK
+195 
-202 MSYKEGEALDLTG
+202 ALDGKEEEPTPG
-215 LKVKLVDSNNN
+215 ETPE
-226 EKEIEKSELAE
+226 EK
-237 YSITVTP
+237 
-244 DEGTKLTVED
+244 
-254 HNDVE
+254 
-259 ISIQKSGTTLEAKAG
+259 
-274 KLIVTKKE
+274 
-282 DKPPV
+282 
-287 VDELAKAKE
+287 LAKAKE
-296 NAEKEIKAL
+296 ALKTKIDAAKAVKDTDTYKNATEDKKTAFDDALKAAESEY
-305 TKLTDEEKAPFLKQ
+305 KNDKA
-319 VEEAKTVKDVEKA
+319 TVKTLDAAGTLLDSKKA
-332 LKNAKD
+332 DLD
-338 ANAKKTTPSVPSDN
+338 GKTTTPVVPSDS

-369 AMMADPRYGYAS
+369 AMMAHPRYYLAS
-381 YSSRANLEDRL
+381 DSSRANLEDRL

-418 YYGDEWYDYYE
+418 YYGDGWYDYYE
-429 NGYYYRNGAPYTYS
+429 NGYYYRNGVPYSYYE
-443 GFRAHF
+443 FRNTF
-449 GYYPKYD
+449 GDYPRYD
-456 MSDYYGRGYW
+456 MSDYYERGYW
-466 NGKYRRGYYRDGW
+466 NGKHWRGYYRDGW

-535 GYYYGSSIRD
+535 GYYYDSSIRD

-557 AISADAPL
+557 AISADAPY

-645 GRASVKGAIEELEKA
+645 GRASVTGAIEELEKA

-672 IRRGYMTGVNGT
+672 IRRGYMMGVNGT

-863 YSQVPKSRTR
+863 YSQVPKSKTR
-873 IWRAYQTSNGWSSS
+873 IWRAFQTSNGWSSS

>member
-26 EEEVTEKEVMAE
+26 EEEEVTDETIEVQGGPKVDE
-38 PGEDGDGTP
+38 ITP
-47 EPGEGGDES
+47 LGDETTS
-56 GSTELDKAKETAKTQ
+56 PEDLTAAKEEAKKKINEMSDLTEDQKREFCNQVDAAENKEAIAAIVTAAENKAKE
-71 IDSLEY
+71 
-77 LSDSERNSF
+77 
-86 KTEIDNA
+86 
-93 NSDDEISTIL
+93 
-103 EKAKSKNTENKAAK
+103 NKAENDK
-117 DAKEAEE
+117 KAEE

-130 AKTKAKND
+130 AKTSLTKKIEEAKKAKD
-138 INALKNLSQ
+138 TVKYTKATEDKKAAFDKAL
-147 EEKDGFI
+147 EDAEKALETAT
-154 KRVNEAEETTD
+154 KAEELTD
-165 ITAILAEAE
+165 AE
-174 NEDNENKAKKTFNKE
+174 N
-189 LIKSFS
+189 
-195 VTSNPTK
+195 
-202 MSYKEGEALDLTG
+202 
-215 LKVKLVDSNNN
+215 KLVDAQKALDGKE
-226 EKEIEKSELAE
+226 EKPTPEEPKPGETSE
-237 YSITVTP
+237 
-244 DEGTKLTVED
+244 
-254 HNDVE
+254 
-259 ISIQKSGTTLEAKAG
+259 
-274 KLIVTKKE
+274 
-282 DKPPV
+282 
-287 VDELAKAKE
+287 DELAKTKEALKAKIDAAKAVKDTDKYKNATKE
-296 NAEKEIKAL
+296 KKDEFDNAFEAAKTEYNNAEA
-305 TKLTDEEKAPFLKQ
+305 
-319 VEEAKTVKDVEKA
+319 TVKTLDAAGTLLDSK
-332 LKNAKD
+332 KD
-338 ANAKKTTPSVPSDN
+338 ALDGKTTPSVPSDN
-352 YSTRVPRAIR
+352 YSAKVPRAIR

-369 AMMADPRYGYAS
+369 AMMAHPRYGFAS
-381 YSSRANLEDRL
+381 NSSRTNLENQL

-429 NGYYYRNGAPYTYS
+429 NGYYYRNGVPYTYS
-443 GFRAHF
+443 GFRARF

-466 NGKYRRGYYRDGW
+466 NGKYWRGYYRDGW
-479 YDYYENGYYY
+479 YDYYKNGYYY

-511 YGRGHWYDYY
+511 YGRDRWYNY

-528 YGYQGRY
+528 FGYQGRY

-557 AISADAPL
+557 AISAGAPL

-621 SDAQWAP
+621 TDAQWAP

-787 HYIQTAYVKGWIGMD
+787 NYIQTAYVKGWIGME

-814 AVQILNRSLNFGVD
+814 AVQILNRSLNYGVD

-863 YSQVPKSRTR
+863 YSQVPKSKTR

>member
-26 EEEVTEKEVMAE
+26 EEEMRGPKVDQTTE
-38 PGEDGDGTP
+38 PGDGEGETP
-47 EPGEGGDES
+47 TPGEGGTEEKVNVIYEYFS
-56 GSTELDKAKETAKTQ
+56 GTDGKTLPDTLKAPASKEVAKGETVNVPETPNPAEVETSDGKWAFKGWSPNTNQENVQADVKFTGTWEFTEKAPVEEKVNVTYEYVSGTAEKTLPDTLKAPVAKKVKKGETVEVPAKPEDVTTEEGTWTFKGWSPNTNQENVQADVKFTGTWEFTEKEKPTPGETTEEKIAKAKKA
-71 IDSLEY
+71 L
-77 LSDSERNSF
+77 
-86 KTEIDNA
+86 
-93 NSDDEISTIL
+93 
-103 EKAKSKNTENKAAK
+103 KAKIDAAK
-117 DAKEAEE
+117 AVKDTDKYKNATKTNKDAF
-124 KAKLEE
+124 
-130 AKTKAKND
+130 D
-138 INALKNLSQ
+138 NALK
-147 EEKDGFI
+147 
-154 KRVNEAEETTD
+154 A
-165 ITAILAEAE
+165 AEAE
-174 NEDNENKAKKTFNKE
+174 YKNDKA
-189 LIKSFS
+189 
-195 VTSNPTK
+195 
-202 MSYKEGEALDLTG
+202 
-215 LKVKLVDSNNN
+215 
-226 EKEIEKSELAE
+226 
-237 YSITVTP
+237 
-244 DEGTKLTVED
+244 TVETLD
-254 HNDVE
+254 AA
-259 ISIQKSGTTLEAKAG
+259 GTLLDSKKADLDG
-274 KLIVTKKE
+274 
-282 DKPPV
+282 
-287 VDELAKAKE
+287 
-296 NAEKEIKAL
+296 
-305 TKLTDEEKAPFLKQ
+305 
-319 VEEAKTVKDVEKA
+319 
-332 LKNAKD
+332 
-338 ANAKKTTPSVPSDN
+338 KTTPSVPSDD
-352 YSTRVPRAIR
+352 YSARVPRAIR

-369 AMMADPRYGYAS
+369 AMMAHSRYDHAS
-381 YSSRANLEDRL
+381 YSSRANLENRL

-406 YSRYWN
+406 YNKYWN

-418 YYGDEWYDYYE
+418 YYGDGWYDYYE
-429 NGYYYRNGAPYTYS
+429 NGYYYRNGVPYTYS
-443 GFRAHF
+443 GFKARF

-489 RDGVPYTYN
+489 RDGERYTYN
-498 EFRREFGYYPDYA
+498 EFRREFGYYPEYA
-511 YGRGHWYDYY
+511 YGRGYWYDY

-535 GYYYGSSIRD
+535 GYNYGSSIRD

-557 AISADAPL
+557 ATSANAPL

-672 IRRGYMTGVNGT
+672 IRRGYMMGVNGT

-722 ESGRWYKKAV
+722 ESGRWYNKAV

-863 YSQVPKSRTR
+863 YSQVPKSKTR
-873 IWRAYQTSNGWSSS
+873 IWRAFQTSNGWSSS

>member
-26 EEEVTEKEVMAE
+26 EEEDVTDEAIEVQGGPAIDGASGEKEG
-38 PGEDGDGTP
+38 GETAP
-47 EPGEGGDES
+47 S
-56 GSTELDKAKETAKTQ
+56 KET
-71 IDSLEY
+71 IDEAIATINGLEY
-77 LSDSERNSF
+77 
-86 KTEIDNA
+86 
-93 NSDDEISTIL
+93 
-103 EKAKSKNTENKAAK
+103 
-117 DAKEAEE
+117 
-124 KAKLEE
+124 
-130 AKTKAKND
+130 
-138 INALKNLSQ
+138 LSQ
-147 EEKDGFI
+147 EEKAAFI
-154 KRVNEAEETTD
+154 ERVNAVKEESEITTIVDEAKQKADENKAVKEKEAEEEAKKQLEAAKESLTEKIEEAKKAKETVAYTKASED
-165 ITAILAEAE
+165 KKADFDKALEEAEKALEKQGVTADELTEAE
-174 NEDNENKAKKTFNKE
+174 N
-189 LIKSFS
+189 
-195 VTSNPTK
+195 
-202 MSYKEGEALDLTG
+202 
-215 LKVKLVDSNNN
+215 KLVDAQKALDGKE
-226 EKEIEKSELAE
+226 EKPTPEEPTPEEK
-237 YSITVTP
+237 
-244 DEGTKLTVED
+244 
-254 HNDVE
+254 
-259 ISIQKSGTTLEAKAG
+259 
-274 KLIVTKKE
+274 
-282 DKPPV
+282 
-287 VDELAKAKE
+287 LAKAK
-296 NAEKEIKAL
+296 KAL
-305 TKLTDEEKAPFLKQ
+305 QSKIDAAKA
-319 VEEAKTVKDVEKA
+319 VKDTDTYKNATEDKKTAFDDA
-332 LKNAKD
+332 LKAAEAEYKNDKATVETLDAAGTLLDSKKNALD
-338 ANAKKTTPSVPSDN
+338 GKTTTPVVPSDN

-362 TTIANAN
+362 NTIDNAN
-369 AMMADPRYGYAS
+369 AMMAHPRYGFAS
-381 YSSRANLEDRL
+381 YSSRANLENRL
-392 ASLKSIANDFENGY
+392 SSLKSIANDFENGY
-406 YSRYWN
+406 YNKYWN
-412 GKYWNG
+412 GKFWNG

-429 NGYYYRNGAPYTYS
+429 NGYYYRNGVPYTYS

-489 RDGVPYTYN
+489 RDGVPYDYY
-498 EFRREFGYYPDYA
+498 EFRREFGYYPSYA
-511 YGRGHWYDYY
+511 YGRGYWYDY

-672 IRRGYMTGVNGT
+672 IRRGYMMGVNGT

-873 IWRAYQTSNGWSSS
+873 IWRAFQTSNGWSSS

>member
-26 EEEVTEKEVMAE
+26 EEEEVTKQEEMRGPSVDPTTIEEKFEANKTALKAKIDEAKEIDLSKYADGDVKNNFTKAIEEAETVYALTEVTEENVGKMQEATTKLTEAINTFKTNAKEVEEEAKKQLE
-38 PGEDGDGTP
+38 AAK
-47 EPGEGGDES
+47 ES
-56 GSTELDKAKETAKTQ
+56 LTKKIEEAKETMKTVK
-71 IDSLEY
+71 Y
-77 LSDSERNSF
+77 TKASE
-86 KTEIDNA
+86 D
-93 NSDDEISTIL
+93 
-103 EKAKSKNTENKAAK
+103 NKAAF
-117 DAKEAEE
+117 D
-124 KAKLEE
+124 KALEE
-130 AKTKAKND
+130 AEKALAK
-138 INALKNLSQ
+138 Q
-147 EEKDGFI
+147 G
-154 KRVNEAEETTD
+154 V
-165 ITAILAEAE
+165 TADELTEAE
-174 NEDNENKAKKTFNKE
+174 N
-189 LIKSFS
+189 
-195 VTSNPTK
+195 
-202 MSYKEGEALDLTG
+202 
-215 LKVKLVDSNNN
+215 KLVDAQKALDG
-226 EKEIEKSELAE
+226 KEEEPKPGE
-237 YSITVTP
+237 
-244 DEGTKLTVED
+244 
-254 HNDVE
+254 
-259 ISIQKSGTTLEAKAG
+259 TLEEK
-274 KLIVTKKE
+274 
-282 DKPPV
+282 
-287 VDELAKAKE
+287 LAKAK
-296 NAEKEIKAL
+296 
-305 TKLTDEEKAPFLKQ
+305 
-319 VEEAKTVKDVEKA
+319 KA
-332 LKNAKD
+332 LKAKIDAAKAVKETDKYKNATKTNKD
-338 ANAKKTTPSVPSDN
+338 AFDNALEAAESEYKNDKATVETLDAAGTLLDSKKNALDGKTITPSVPSDN

-369 AMMADPRYGYAS
+369 AMMADPRYGFAS
-381 YSSRANLEDRL
+381 YSSRANLENRL
-392 ASLKSIANDFENGY
+392 KSLKSIANDFENGY
-406 YSRYWN
+406 YNKYWN
-412 GKYWNG
+412 GKFWNG

-429 NGYYYRNGAPYTYS
+429 NGYYYRNGVPYTYS

-498 EFRREFGYYPDYA
+498 EFRREFGYYPSYA
-511 YGRGHWYDYY
+511 YGRGYWYDY

-608 KLIGEAEELAASR
+608 KLIGESEELAASR

-722 ESGRWYKKAV
+722 ESGRWYNKAV

-828 KEFINKYGAQMNKF
+828 KEFINKYGVQMNKF

-873 IWRAYQTSNGWSSS
+873 IWRAFQTSNGWSSS

>member
-26 EEEVTEKEVMAE
+26 EDEVVTEQEEKVMEVL
-38 PGEDGDGTP
+38 
-47 EPGEGGDES
+47 GEGGDETLPPEDGGEGETDPKKEAIDTINDLENLS
-56 GSTELDKAKETAKTQ
+56 KEEKEDFIERIKAAEE
-71 IDSLEY
+71 S
-77 LSDSERNSF
+77 
-86 KTEIDNA
+86 EIDGIVA
-93 NSDDEISTIL
+93 EATKKD
-103 EKAKSKNTENKAAK
+103 TENKAAK
-117 DAKEAEE
+117 EKEAEE
-124 KAKLEE
+124 EAKKQLEAAKESLTKKIEE
-130 AKTKAKND
+130 AKKAKETVAYTKASDDKRTAFNKALED
-138 INALKNLSQ
+138 AEKALKK
-147 EEKDGFI
+147 EG
-154 KRVNEAEETTD
+154 V
-165 ITAILAEAE
+165 TADELTEAE
-174 NEDNENKAKKTFNKE
+174 NKLLDAQK
-189 LIKSFS
+189 
-195 VTSNPTK
+195 
-202 MSYKEGEALDLTG
+202 ALDGKEEEPTPG
-215 LKVKLVDSNNN
+215 ETPE
-226 EKEIEKSELAE
+226 EK
-237 YSITVTP
+237 
-244 DEGTKLTVED
+244 
-254 HNDVE
+254 
-259 ISIQKSGTTLEAKAG
+259 
-274 KLIVTKKE
+274 
-282 DKPPV
+282 
-287 VDELAKAKE
+287 LAKAKE
-296 NAEKEIKAL
+296 ALREKINDAEKAKYTDAYKNATKA
-305 TKLTDEEKAPFLKQ
+305 TKNAFDN
-319 VEEAKTVKDVEKA
+319 A
-332 LKNAKD
+332 LKDAKAELESATSTEDTLKAAGILLD
-338 ANAKKTTPSVPSDN
+338 ARKAELDGKTTTPVVPSDS

-369 AMMADPRYGYAS
+369 AMMAHPRYGFAS
-381 YSSRANLEDRL
+381 YSSRTNLENRL

-418 YYGDEWYDYYE
+418 YYGDEWYDYYD
-429 NGYYYRNGAPYTYS
+429 NGYYYRNGVPYTYS

-489 RDGVPYTYN
+489 RDGVPYTYD

-535 GYYYGSSIRD
+535 GYYYDSSIRD

-557 AISADAPL
+557 AISANAPL

-645 GRASVKGAIEELEKA
+645 GRASVTGAIEELEKA

-672 IRRGYMTGVNGT
+672 IRRGYMMGVNGT

-863 YSQVPKSRTR
+863 YSQVPKSKTR
-873 IWRAYQTSNGWSSS
+873 IWRAFQTTNGWSSS